1 MTEYLACGTDE
12 YLTIRSDKWMTA
24 RELGLDNHDTARGF
38 RKAVQDYNEHFGL
51 DGQITYILSGSKG
64 YRLTD
69 NLDEIRAAIDKE
81 FKVTGHKFSRIH
93 KIKHQMELLR
103 IDQMSLEDL

>member
-1 MTEYLACGTDE
+1 MRDYMG
-12 YLTIRSDKWMTA
+12 IRSDRWLTA
-24 RELGLDNHDTARGF
+24 TELGAGSHDKSRWL
-38 RKAVQDYNEHFGL
+38 RQAVQDYNERFGL